1 MTTAIDEIHVREN
14 KEKKKF
20 VWWSHMEIVA
30 LHIFITSL
38 HLKCCTTELFIKSR
52 LIAYCISVLKDY
64 KET

>member
-14 KEKKKF
+14 KEKKS
-20 VWWSHMEIVA
+20 VWWSHMEIVVS
-30 LHIFITSL
+30 HIFITSL
-38 HLKCCTTELFIKSR
+38 HLKYCTTELFIKSR